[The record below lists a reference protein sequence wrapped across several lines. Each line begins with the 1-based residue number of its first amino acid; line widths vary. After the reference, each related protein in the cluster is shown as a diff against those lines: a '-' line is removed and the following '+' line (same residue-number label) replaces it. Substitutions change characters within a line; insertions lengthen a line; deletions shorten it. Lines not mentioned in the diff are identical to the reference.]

1 MARRGKARG
10 RYWLAFW
17 LVGFFA
23 VAATVLLRQTASY
36 DVAARLRELKKTR
49 GGLEALQAQTERRI
63 QVASTAQVLL
73 PKVARL
79 GLAVPP
85 DTATTILMIGDST
98 VGGRDR

>member
-1 MARRGKARG
+1 MARRGRARG

-17 LVGFFA
+17 LVLFFA

-73 PKVARL
+73 PKVSRFGL
-79 GLAVPP
+79 GVPL
-85 DTATTILMIGDST
+85 DTAVTILMVDDST
-98 VGGRDR
+98 GSGRPR

>member
-17 LVGFFA
+17 LVVFFA

-79 GLAVPP
+79 GLTVPP
-85 DTATTILMIGDST
+85 DTASTILMVDDST
-98 VGGRDR
+98 AGRRSR